1 MILGNLTHMVDDSSV
16 HDTIPEEDKVT
27 HFLSRSNDPL
37 QFQVEELHVLF
48 LDLNVGNEVLIDL
61 QFSKKFGH
69 TAIFK
74 ERGFD
79 LCSQPCF
86 VPVEHAC

>member
-1 MILGNLTHMVDDSSV
+1 MILGNLTHMAEDSSV

-27 HFLSRSNDPL
+27 HFLSRSNDPF

-61 QFSKKFGH
+61 QFHKKFGH
-69 TAIFK
+69 TVIFK
-74 ERGFD
+74 EGGFD

-86 VPVEHAC
+86 VRVENAF